1 LYPLLTIDLDKIEH
15 NSKLLVKRC
24 NARGIDIVGVTKCCL
39 GSVPIAK
46 AICAGG
52 VGSIGDS
59 RLKNLRKL
67 NRAGISPLIML
78 RQPMKHEVAE
88 VIKIVDVSLISE
100 IDAAVSLAQSA
111 VASQKEH
118 SIILMVEVGDL
129 REGILPTDLPDV
141 VEKILDIPALNLLG
155 IGVNVAC
162 LEGESPST
170 ETLNFLCQLA
180 KEIEQELNLDISIIS
195 GGNSSALRLLE
206 FGQIPEEIN
215 QLRIGE
221 GILLGQETSE
231 YKSIEG
237 LYQDA
242 FVLTAEIIEVREKRV
257 RPGALEKRAV
267 LALGKQDIADGKVKP
282 LINGIEVLEISS
294 DHLVVGLD
302 NCSKKM
308 QVSNSVAFIPSYFAL
323 LAAMTSPFVNKK
335 FCEV

>member
-1 LYPLLTIDLDKIEH
+1 MYPLLTIDLGKIEH

-24 NARGIDIVGVTKCCL
+24 NDRGIDVVGVTKCCL
-39 GSVPIAK
+39 GSIPIAE

-67 NRAGISPLIML
+67 NKAGISPLVML
-78 RQPMKHEVAE
+78 RQPMKYEAAE
-88 VIKIVDVSLISE
+88 VVETVDVSLISE
-100 IDAAVSLAQSA
+100 IDAAVNLAKCA
-111 VASQKEH
+111 TASEKKH
-118 SIILMVEVGDL
+118 SIILMVEAGDL
-129 REGILPTDLPDV
+129 REGILPSDLPGV
-141 VEKILDIPALNLLG
+141 VEKIRKLPALTLSG

-162 LEGESPST
+162 LEGKLPST
-170 ETLNFLCQLA
+170 ATLELLCQLA
-180 KEIEQELNLDISIIS
+180 KEIEQELNSDISVIS

-206 FGQIPEEIN
+206 FGQIPDGIN

-242 FVLTAEIIEVREKRV
+242 FLLSAEIIEVREKRV
-257 RPGALEKRAV
+257 RPGVWRKRAV
-267 LALGKQDIADGKVKP
+267 LALGRQDIADGLVKP
-282 LINGIEVLEISS
+282 LIDGVEVLEISS
-294 DHLVVGLD
+294 DHLVIGLD
-302 NCSKKM
+302 NCFEKM
-308 QVSNSVAFIPSYFAL
+308 QVSNSVVFIPSYFAL